1 MKNRTPNTTLAT
13 TLSLDEAQWEAGS
26 EPAAYFDSLSNYRH
40 LVLSLYRDVTVGA
53 DQRAAV
59 ADALAAAGGRTDA
72 RILVVTE
79 DWCGDSA
86 CTLPYIAR
94 LAEEVG
100 VAMRIFRQ
108 SAFPQLKEW
117 FVARGIDHIPAV
129 SVLERAEVVTG
140 GAPTAEAS
148 GFVWR
153 ELTHWV
159 ERPAKAHAHVKGW
172 LEDHP
177 RFFDL
182 YRAKDSDPDA
192 AKEYFNL
199 YGALLREMAGWYR
212 RGLWAEIARELAEG
226 LSHGAAPTT

>member
-1 MKNRTPNTTLAT
+1 MKNRTPNTTLA
-13 TLSLDEAQWEAGS
+13 LDEAQWKAGS

-40 LVLSLYRDVTVGA
+40 LVLSLYRDVTVGP
-53 DQRAAV
+53 DERAAV
-59 ADALAAAGGRTDA
+59 ADALAAAGGRANT

-94 LAEEVG
+94 LAEDVG

-108 SAFPQLKEW
+108 SAFPELKEW
-117 FVARGIDHIPAV
+117 FVARAIDHIPAV
-129 SVLERAEVVTG
+129 SVVARAE
-140 GAPTAEAS
+140 ASTAEAS
-148 GFVWR
+148 GVVRR

-159 ERPAKAHAHVKGW
+159 ERPAKAHAHVEGW
-172 LEDHP
+172 LESHP

-226 LSHGAAPTT
+226 LSHGAAPTA